1 MPASTRGRVDAAP
14 AYAPMSLAD
23 LGAHLAGASDDDH
36 RWRLLAE
43 FLEEF
48 RWAPPGER
56 LHLLS
61 AAPPS
66 TQDRRW
72 DVLLAALAEHLAAA
86 RRKTARGLP
95 APAWA
100 DGKILEQFWFPF
112 NTDAARVDAFVHAP
126 AAFRS
131 RGVFLAARE
140 LEVA

>member
-1 MPASTRGRVDAAP
+1 VPASTRGRVDAAP

-72 DVLLAALAEHLAAA
+72 DVLLAALAEHLAAREGRA
-86 RRKTARGLP
+86 

-131 RGVFLAARE
+131 RGVVLAARE